1 MKNVLIVVAA
11 FLALTFTALYVM
23 TDPSNYVDN
32 PCPHAAQRDSGNEIV
47 G

>member
-1 MKNVLIVVAA
+1 MKNVIIIVAA

-32 PCPHAAQRDSGNEIV
+32 PCPHAVQRDNNNENA